1 MCVCVCVCA
10 CVRVRVCGLLRR
22 SVNPSFVPEAGQG
35 CLEGLAAASHVILP
49 RVEEAVVDVAKI
61 KKIFSSCLNS
71 ILHLAYS

>member
-1 MCVCVCVCA
+1 M

-61 KKIFSSCLNS
+61 KIFSSCLNS
-71 ILHLAYS
+71 ILRLAYS